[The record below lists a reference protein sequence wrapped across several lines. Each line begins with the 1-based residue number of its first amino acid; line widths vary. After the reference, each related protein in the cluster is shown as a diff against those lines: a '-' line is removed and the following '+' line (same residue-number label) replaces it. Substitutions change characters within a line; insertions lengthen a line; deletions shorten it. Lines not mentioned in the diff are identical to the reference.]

1 MQSKRQT
8 ARDAKQLF
16 RFCMVNGTLDEGRL
30 RLVVDRVLE
39 SKRRGYFTLLKRF
52 LELLT
57 HEYARH
63 TAKIETAIP
72 LPPDL
77 QARIESGLTAA
88 YGAGL
93 NWSFS
98 NNPALIGGM
107 RIQVGSDVYDGSV
120 RSGLARLAKSL
131 GATNTNGWN
140 AGS

>member
-1 MQSKRQT
+1 
-8 ARDAKQLF
+8 
-16 RFCMVNGTLDEGRL
+16 
-30 RLVVDRVLE
+30 
-39 SKRRGYFTLLKRF
+39 LLKRF